1 MKSVLHYPC
10 VSSANNPYNCLLISS
25 LNKIGIQSKPC
36 NSIVRLYTSIVMGD
50 VVALHFHWLDRAGG
64 ALSAEPSEFLWQ
76 LSIIF
81 IILLAR
87 LLQIKTV
94 WTVHNLEAHN
104 RSTKSPTFYNLVSQL
119 VNSLVAHS
127 PSAINLIS
135 ATYDVSPDK
144 IHFIP
149 HGLYP
154 QGFEIKQTPL
164 DQITQNCQPL
174 RLVYFGNISPYKG
187 LDLLVLAL
195 EQISRTLGDLS
206 PHVTIIGRIDT
217 SRFPDLFQQLINCD
231 NITIVTEFVENTNL
245 NRYISDADL
254 IILPFRDTLTSGSLI
269 YALSSAKPVLIS
281 DISSLAYYLSPDYS
295 FKFVSGS
302 VDSLVAKLSFI
313 CRNYSRQSLQLMG
326 QSARTFASTL
336 DWDIIAI
343 STSKLY

>member
-10 VSSANNPYNCLLISS
+10 VSSATNPYNCLLISS

-36 NSIVRLYTSIVMGD
+36 NSIVRLYRSIVIGD

-64 ALSAEPSEFLWQ
+64 ELSAVPSEFLWQ
-76 LSIIF
+76 LSILS

-87 LLQIKTV
+87 LLHIKTV

-104 RSTKSPTFYNLVSQL
+104 RSTKSLIFYHLIAKL
-119 VNSLVAHS
+119 VNSLIAHS
-127 PSAINLIS
+127 PSAIHLI
-135 ATYDVSPDK
+135 AVTYAVSPDK

-154 QGFEIKQTPL
+154 QGFEINLPHPDPTRQS
-164 DQITQNCQPL
+164 CQPL

-195 EQISRTLGDLS
+195 EKLSSSLGNLS
-206 PHVTIIGRIDT
+206 PHLTIIGRIDT
-217 SRFPDLFQQLINCD
+217 SRFPKLFQQLIKCD
-231 NITIVTEFVENTNL
+231 NITIVSEFVEYTNL

-254 IILPFRDTLTSGSLI
+254 IVLPFRDTLTSGSLI

-281 DISSLAYYLSPDYS
+281 DVCSLAFYLSPDYS

-302 VDSLVAKLSFI
+302 VDSLATKLSFI
-313 CRNYSRQSLQLMG
+313 CKNYSRKSLQLMG

-336 DWDIIAI
+336 DWHCIAI